1 MSIIIETSMNF
12 CSNCGSAELVKKIP
26 EGDNLE
32 RFVCNKCGHI
42 HYQNPNVVA
51 GVLPYNDK
59 NQILLCKRSI
69 EPREGY
75 WTLPAGFLENG
86 ETIEQGAIRETLEE
100 AKLKVKDL
108 RLFTVISVPHIDQV
122 YTFFTAKI
130 INDDFGPTA
139 ESSEVQLFNYED
151 IPWDELAF
159 PTVMRTIKLFL
170 EHGDKKV
177 FNEVIEYGP

>member
-42 HYQNPNVVA
+42 HYQNPNEVA

-100 AKLKVKDL
+100 AKLKVKDSK
-108 RLFTVISVPHIDQV
+108 LFTVISVPHIDQV

-139 ESSEVQLFNYED
+139 ESSEVKLFNYED
-151 IPWDELAF
+151 IPWKELAF
-159 PTVMRTIKLFL
+159 PTVIRTIKLFL
-170 EHGDKKV
+170 KHGDKEV

>member
-12 CSNCGSAELVKKIP
+12 CSNCGSDELVKKIP

-32 RFVCNKCGHI
+32 IFVCNKCGHI

-100 AKLKVKDL
+100 AELKVKDSK
-108 RLFTVISVPHIDQV
+108 LFTVISVPHIDQV

-130 INDDFGPTA
+130 INDDFGPTE
-139 ESSEVQLFNYED
+139 ESSEVKLFNYED
-151 IPWDELAF
+151 IPWKELAF
-159 PTVMRTIKLFL
+159 PTVIRTIKLFL
-170 EHGDKKV
+170 KHGDKEV

>member
-1 MSIIIETSMNF
+1 MNF
-12 CSNCGSAELVKKIP
+12 T
-26 EGDNLE
+26 D
-32 RFVCNKCGHI
+32 
-42 HYQNPNVVA
+42 
-51 GVLPYNDK
+51 
-59 NQILLCKRSI
+59 
-69 EPREGY
+69 
-75 WTLPAGFLENG
+75 
-86 ETIEQGAIRETLEE
+86 EE
-100 AKLKVKDL
+100 YISRLKKVKDS
-108 RLFTVISVPHIDQV
+108 RLFTGISVPHIDQV

>member
-86 ETIEQGAIRETLEE
+86 ETIKQGDIRETLEE
-100 AKLKVKDL
+100 AKLKVKDS
-108 RLFTVISVPHIDQV
+108 RLFTVISLPHIDQV

>member
-12 CSNCGSAELVKKIP
+12 CSNCGSDELVKKIP

-100 AKLKVKDL
+100 AKLKVKDS

-139 ESSEVQLFNYED
+139 ESSEVQLFSYED

>member
-1 MSIIIETSMNF
+1 MKY
-12 CSNCGSAELVKKIP
+12 CPVCGSSEINLKIP
-26 EGDNLE
+26 EGDNRE
-32 RFVCNKCGHI
+32 RYVCNNCGTI
-42 HYQNPNVVA
+42 HYSNPNVVV
-51 GVLPYNDK
+51 GTIPSYENK
-59 NQILLCKRSI
+59 ILLCKRAI
-69 EPREGY
+69 EPRYGL

-100 AKLKVKDL
+100 AKLKVKDS

>member
-32 RFVCNKCGHI
+32 RFVCNKCGHL
-42 HYQNPNVVA
+42 HYQYPNVVA

-100 AKLKVKDL
+100 AKLKVKDS

>member
-100 AKLKVKDL
+100 AKLKVKDS
-108 RLFTVISVPHIDQV
+108 RLFTVISVRHIDQV